1 VEACPDG
8 DVLVSIPKRISR
20 EEVECGGIIQK
31 LARKTQGSSPALS
44 SNLRRKLA

>member
-1 VEACPDG
+1 MAMFLSLFQREYP
-8 DVLVSIPKRISR
+8 
-20 EEVECGGIIQK
+20 EEVECGEIIQK